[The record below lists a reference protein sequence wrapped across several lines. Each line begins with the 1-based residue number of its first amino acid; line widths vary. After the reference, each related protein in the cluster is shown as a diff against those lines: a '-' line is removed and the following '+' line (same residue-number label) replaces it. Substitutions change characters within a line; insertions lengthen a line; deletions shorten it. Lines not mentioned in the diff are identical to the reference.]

1 MTSIEYSVDDAVPD
15 LPIEWIKTR
24 VGILITHPMFQSFP
38 DQSTISVAFV
48 HKSLMQKL
56 NRTYRG
62 KNQPTDILS
71 FVYNEQIQD
80 QMLVGEI
87 IVCTDQAKEDSEELS
102 IPLEHEYLWL
112 FSHGL
117 LHLLGYDHETEQDLA
132 TMRNL
137 ETECIEYVQKWLIER
152 GEY

>member
-15 LPIEWIKTR
+15 LPIEWIKTT
-24 VGILITHPMFQSFP
+24 VGILITHPIFRSFP
-38 DQSTISVAFV
+38 DASTISVAFV
-48 HKSLMQKL
+48 HKPLMQEL
-56 NRTYRG
+56 NHTYRG

-71 FVYNEQIQD
+71 FVYNEKIQD
-80 QMLVGEI
+80 QMLLGEI

-117 LHLLGYDHETEQDLA
+117 LHLLGYDHETEHELV
-132 TMRNL
+132 TMRDL
-137 ETECIEYVQKWLIER
+137 ETECIKYVQKKLIER

>member
-48 HKSLMQKL
+48 HKSLMQEL
-56 NRTYRG
+56 NHTYRE
-62 KNQPTDILS
+62 KNEPTDILS

-80 QMLVGEI
+80 ELLVGEI
-87 IVCTDQAKEDSEELS
+87 IICTDQAKEDSEELH
-102 IPLEHEYLWL
+102 ITLEQEYLWL

-117 LHLLGYDHETEQDLA
+117 LHLLGYDHETEQELA

-137 ETECIEYVQKWLIER
+137 ETECMEYIQKKLTER
-152 GEY
+152 GDY